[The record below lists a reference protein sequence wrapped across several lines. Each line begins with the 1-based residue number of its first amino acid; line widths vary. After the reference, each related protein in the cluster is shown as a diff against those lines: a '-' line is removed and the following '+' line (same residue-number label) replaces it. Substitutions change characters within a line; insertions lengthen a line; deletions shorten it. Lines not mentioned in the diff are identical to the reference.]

1 MGLLLQ
7 RSRLLFLIFT
17 VVIEGFVGLQ
27 TTLVTDLG
35 FASRNGLD
43 IAYDSRSLGSGQGVH
58 VKGTPDGSYMVPYE
72 NANGVSVAADNDARH
87 RSADIQ
93 GTGPCTKEHQGVAT
107 DLMILGCWVSLESGP
122 SVCTMQS
129 EHVISAGHLGAVDY
143 THKSVIAGEHVDLG
157 LDHHVVDG
165 SHKSTSNCADKVI
178 MDREGAGFHGFDIE
192 NTRGEARGVALLWH
206 SAPSKYG
213 AGLFV
218 NGASFGNNYVLG
230 STSFAADIGGDGRR
244 NFKEFSPLLPGSKSE
259 KVKVATPTNCW
270 NLGKSMDLLFGA
282 KGIQNGVCYF
292 DELEIS
298 PTETRNGRYNVKIGK
313 ELVDSCL
320 KRWDNCL
327 LGYFLGCRP
336 EGTYMKSMSQ
346 RMWTLKNDLEIFS
359 LDDGFL
365 IFKFHSKEEMEIACM
380 GGRWF
385 VNKKCLIL

>member
-1 MGLLLQ
+1 MAAWAGNAMVSDDSSHGGPLPMKGKPPEWSASATWRVVYGFGDGSTANTTGSDKGSSLKVDSGFGDGSGTKPTGSDEGDLVHCGKQNLNSEMDPNTKLVVEGSVPHVEHGSGYRVIMDLAMVFREVIPQSLLVFMI

-192 NTRGEARGVALLWH
+192 NTRGEEMEGEI
-206 SAPSKYG
+206 S
-213 AGLFV
+213 
-218 NGASFGNNYVLG
+218 
-230 STSFAADIGGDGRR
+230 R
-244 NFKEFSPLLPGSKSE
+244 NFPP
-259 KVKVATPTNCW
+259 
-270 NLGKSMDLLFGA
+270 
-282 KGIQNGVCYF
+282 CY
-292 DELEIS
+292 LV
-298 PTETRNGRYNVKIGK
+298 RNQ
-313 ELVDSCL
+313 
-320 KRWDNCL
+320 KR
-327 LGYFLGCRP
+327 
-336 EGTYMKSMSQ
+336 
-346 RMWTLKNDLEIFS
+346 
-359 LDDGFL
+359 
-365 IFKFHSKEEMEIACM
+365 
-380 GGRWF
+380 
-385 VNKKCLIL
+385 